1 MTATMREISPGNV
14 HMNYFRVLLQHL
26 TQPSCVYTQTLI
38 SRLSYFRMQMA
49 SPTQVLPLQSNCSNC
64 SSDWPD
70 TGSPSACWG
79 RHFWPGHTHKGTW
92 KHQDHGLH
100 TRDCITTLST
110 QIPAQPRLC
119 RQSHEHQSSPYI
131 IDTPCRF
138 KCFERFPPLINSLS
152 LLFPSILRD
161 CDDSMKESLAATLG
175 HLQGCCPG
183 VGQAKGREAIS
194 WGGAQQPRAKPTRGG
209 SWTICGS
216 CGRGQHVAKAVDL
229 PGTSPSIPTWQSSRL
244 AVVVERQRW
253 SLLAPTGQQSVD
265 RVQAIAH
272 ASWGGPCQRPA
283 TRLLVTD

>member
-152 LLFPSILRD
+152 LLFPSISRD
-161 CDDSMKESLAATLG
+161 CDDSMMESLAAALRHSREQAQHTYDQRTANEKKAAG
-175 HLQGCCPG
+175 GAAATPSQVE
-183 VGQAKGREAIS
+183 VGQFVGLVAKG
-194 WGGAQQPRAKPTRGG
+194 QPHAFWLRT
-209 SWTICGS
+209 SDTI
-216 CGRGQHVAKAVDL
+216 HKAVLDVGRDPL
-229 PGTSPSIPTWQSSRL
+229 PFDGSK
-244 AVVVERQRW
+244 
-253 SLLAPTGQQSVD
+253 PTGQEGSAPFSRD
-265 RVQAIAH
+265 
-272 ASWGGPCQRPA
+272 P
-283 TRLLVTD
+283 LVKMDWNVR